1 MNKTNWKEYLNT
13 ILLSIVTY
21 FLIDIHLTF
30 KTMVKDVEYL
40 KETVKLHEFRLN
52 SENGDNNK
60 KPFIYSDKISKAILP
75 NQDTK
80 VKKSNDKTKFS
91 PT

>member
-1 MNKTNWKEYLNT
+1 MNWKEYLNT
-13 ILLSIVTY
+13 LLLSITAY
-21 FLIDIHLTF
+21 LLIDIHLTF

-60 KPFIYSDKISKAILP
+60 KPFIYSNKISKAILP
-75 NQDTK
+75 SQDAK

-91 PT
+91 PA

>member
-1 MNKTNWKEYLNT
+1 MNWKEYLNT
-13 ILLSIVTY
+13 LLLSITAY
-21 FLIDIHLTF
+21 LLIDIHLTF

-52 SENGDNNK
+52 NENDDNNK
-60 KPFIYSDKISKAILP
+60 KPFIYSNKISDAILP

-91 PT
+91 PA

>member
-1 MNKTNWKEYLNT
+1 MNWKEYLNT
-13 ILLSIVTY
+13 LLLSITAY
-21 FLIDIHLTF
+21 LLIDIHLTF

-52 SENGDNNK
+52 NENDDNNK
-60 KPFIYSDKISKAILP
+60 KPFIYSNKISKAILP